1 MIDSWLSIIYFKL
14 DRVRVKFFI
23 KFGHSLNSNTMKI
36 NKTIYAAL
44 AVLFT
49 CLVTNARAQNSLFTI
64 EHEKVHVLYTYI
76 DNPIKVTGTAKID
89 SLAIEGGGKSSVTKG
104 EGASSY
110 IVRVSAPGMAKLN
123 VYAKG
128 KIVDSREYRV
138 KVLPA
143 PYTAIGT
150 RGLYGKDFYADGDS
164 ITVKEISKL
173 SSIRCYRSDFEYDG
187 ENEVTGFVID
197 KISKEGTTS
206 SLEIK
211 GESISNETV
220 SWLMDVQPGSKIFF
234 RNVKA
239 DVLGS
244 RRTIQSVQLIVK

>member
-1 MIDSWLSIIYFKL
+1 
-14 DRVRVKFFI
+14 
-23 KFGHSLNSNTMKI
+23 MKI
-36 NKTIYAAL
+36 NKNIYAPL
-44 AVLFT
+44 VVLFT
-49 CLVTNARAQNSLFTI
+49 CLALNARAQNSLFTI

-76 DNPIKVTGTAKID
+76 DNPIKVTGTAKFD
-89 SLAIEGGGKSSVTKG
+89 SLAIEGAGKGSVTKG
-104 EGASSY
+104 DNPDSY
-110 IVRVSAPGMAKLN
+110 VIRLLNWTTNSKKTVKLN
-123 VYAKG
+123 VYSKG

-143 PYTAIGT
+143 PFTAIGT

-164 ITVKEISKL
+164 ITVKEIYKL

-187 ENEVTGFVID
+187 KNEVTGFVID
-197 KISKEGTTS
+197 KVSKEGTTS

-244 RRTIQSVQLIVK
+244 RRIIQNVQLIVK